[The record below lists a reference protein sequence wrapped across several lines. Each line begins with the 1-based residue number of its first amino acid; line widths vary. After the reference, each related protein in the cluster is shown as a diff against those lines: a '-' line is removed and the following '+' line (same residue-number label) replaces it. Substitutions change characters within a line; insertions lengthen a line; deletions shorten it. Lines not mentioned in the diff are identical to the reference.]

1 MPQVLRRSKSFHGRL
16 NVKIEDFLS
25 EKAPLIFTP
34 GSNPISGRKSE
45 TDWNGFQ
52 VSIATPCIFHRVRD
66 KCPISIVLLSLTGSW
81 ISAVQIHGPWRSPRH
96 KKCSVFNKAALRQ
109 DKNTCACTIFT
120 RNLYLEQVVYP
131 YVLKYRRHRKH
142 Y

>member
-1 MPQVLRRSKSFHGRL
+1 MSNFYCFTVNNWKL
-16 NVKIEDFLS
+16 N
-25 EKAPLIFTP
+25 
-34 GSNPISGRKSE
+34 IS
-45 TDWNGFQ
+45 
-52 VSIATPCIFHRVRD
+52 
-66 KCPISIVLLSLTGSW
+66 CPN
-81 ISAVQIHGPWRSPRH
+81 AWRSPRH
-96 KKCSVFNKAALRQ
+96 KKKCTEFNKAALRQ